1 MSKLAAFG
9 GTAAVPKDRRS
20 VQWPL
25 VEDED
30 RKAVLDALDGAR
42 LVSDT
47 DGVNPV
53 SVLEENWAR
62 RFGFEH
68 CVAVSNGTAAL
79 SLALAALGVGPGD
92 EVIVPALS
100 FIATGLAPVHQM
112 AVPVFADIDPVTF
125 TIDPDD
131 VERRITDRTRAI
143 IPVHLHGAAADM
155 DRITEIAAR
164 HGIPVVEDAA
174 QAPGATHRGRPV
186 GGIGD
191 AGAFS
196 LQVSKNIPTCGEGG
210 LLVTRSVGL
219 AEAMRRG
226 RQFGEVIE
234 SGRERDYVS
243 YGLGWN
249 YKMNAVQ
256 AAFADAQ
263 LARFDEYEQ
272 ARQHNVTEFL
282 ARLAHLP
289 GLRVP
294 TAPPD
299 TTHAWHILRFRF
311 DPAAFGLDG
320 VRPEALRSALRR
332 LLRAEGVPMSAVP
345 ADAATGPEGVRGPP
359 RLRLGPPVVRDRRVR
374 DGRGCGLPGHPRG
387 HRRLPDHPEAPPPPG
402 VGRPARPVR
411 RTPSTRCGRTATWS
425 PRSRGRRHDRHPDP
439 GTRHAGL
446 GRRTHPLARR
456 RHVRGAR
463 GRPPRRRVLLCRR
476 AGRAVLLGAERGPA
490 AAGRPG
496 SRPLPAQQGP
506 RRGRPL
512 RDAGRTGL
520 LPGRGTRRIRAAR
533 QQADGPSGARG
544 ARRGDAD
551 RVARSR
557 TRARLR
563 IRAGRPVRRPRLA
576 QRRRCSATASSRR
589 ARYGRRPSRPRRC
602 DWTASSPW
610 WTATGCS

>member
-9 GTAAVPKDRRS
+9 GTAAVPRDRRR

-25 VEDED
+25 VEEED

-53 SVLEENWAR
+53 SDLEENWAR

-79 SLALAALGVGPGD
+79 ALALAALGVGPGD

-125 TIDPDD
+125 NIDPDD
-131 VERRITDRTRAI
+131 LERRITPRTKAI
-143 IPVHLHGAAADM
+143 IPVHLHGAPADM
-155 DRITEIAAR
+155 DRITAIARKYGLAV
-164 HGIPVVEDAA
+164 IEDAA

-210 LLVTRSVGL
+210 LLVTRDAEL

-234 SGRERDYVS
+234 AGRERDYVS

-249 YKMNAVQ
+249 YKMNALQ
-256 AAFADAQ
+256 AAFTNAQ
-263 LARFDEYEQ
+263 LARYDDYER

-282 ARLAHLP
+282 ARLAQMP
-289 GLRVP
+289 GLQVP
-294 TAPPD
+294 TALPD

-332 LLRAEGVPMSAVP
+332 LLRAEGVPMSQYQLMP
-345 ADAATGPEGVRGPP
+345 
-359 RLRLGPPVVRDRRVR
+359 
-374 DGRGCGLPGHPRG
+374 
-387 HRRLPDHPEAPPPPG
+387 LPDQNVFVDRVGFGSGYPWSVTGARGTVAGAGYPVTRAVIADSLTIQKRHLHPG
-402 VGRPARPVR
+402 VGE
-411 RTPSTRCGRTATWS
+411 
-425 PRSRGRRHDRHPDP
+425 
-439 GTRHAGL
+439 
-446 GRRTHPLARR
+446 
-456 RHVRGAR
+456 
-463 GRPPRRRVLLCRR
+463 
-476 AGRAVLLGAERGPA
+476 LLGLYADAFEKVWANRDMVATLAKA
-490 AAGRPG
+490 A
-496 SRPLPAQQGP
+496 S
-506 RRGRPL
+506 
-512 RDAGRTGL
+512 
-520 LPGRGTRRIRAAR
+520 
-533 QQADGPSGARG
+533 
-544 ARRGDAD
+544 
-551 RVARSR
+551 
-557 TRARLR
+557 
-563 IRAGRPVRRPRLA
+563 
-576 QRRRCSATASSRR
+576 
-589 ARYGRRPSRPRRC
+589 
-602 DWTASSPW
+602 
-610 WTATGCS
+610 

>member
-1 MSKLAAFG
+1 MNKLAAFG
-9 GTAAVPKDRRS
+9 GTAVVPRDRRR

-25 VEDED
+25 IEDDD
-30 RKAVLDALDGAR
+30 RKAVLDALDGSR

-79 SLALAALGVGPGD
+79 AIALAALGVGPGD

-125 TIDPDD
+125 NIDPDD
-131 VERRITDRTRAI
+131 VARRITDRTRAI
-143 IPVHLHGAAADM
+143 IPVHLHGAPADM
-155 DRITEIAAR
+155 DRITEIASR
-164 HGIPVVEDAA
+164 HGIAVIEDAA

-210 LLVTRSVGL
+210 LLVTRSVEL

-249 YKMNAVQ
+249 YKMNALQ
-256 AAFADAQ
+256 AAFTDTQ
-263 LARFDEYEQ
+263 LARFDEYER
-272 ARQHNVTEFL
+272 ARQHNVAEFL
-282 ARLAHLP
+282 ARLAELP

-294 TAPPD
+294 TALPD

-320 VRPEALRSALRR
+320 VRPQALRSALRR
-332 LLRAEGVPMSAVP
+332 LLRAEGVPMSQYQLMPLPDQKVFVDRVGFGSGYPWTVTGAPGTVAGAGYPVTRAVIADSLTIQKRHLHP
-345 ADAATGPEGVRGPP
+345 GSGELLGLYADAFDKVWAN
-359 RLRLGPPVVRDRRVR
+359 RDMV
-374 DGRGCGLPGHPRG
+374 
-387 HRRLPDHPEAPPPPG
+387 A
-402 VGRPARPVR
+402 A
-411 RTPSTRCGRTATWS
+411 
-425 PRSRGRRHDRHPDP
+425 
-439 GTRHAGL
+439 
-446 GRRTHPLARR
+446 LAK
-456 RHVRGAR
+456 
-463 GRPPRRRVLLCRR
+463 
-476 AGRAVLLGAERGPA
+476 A
-490 AAGRPG
+490 A
-496 SRPLPAQQGP
+496 S
-506 RRGRPL
+506 
-512 RDAGRTGL
+512 
-520 LPGRGTRRIRAAR
+520 
-533 QQADGPSGARG
+533 
-544 ARRGDAD
+544 
-551 RVARSR
+551 
-557 TRARLR
+557 
-563 IRAGRPVRRPRLA
+563 
-576 QRRRCSATASSRR
+576 
-589 ARYGRRPSRPRRC
+589 
-602 DWTASSPW
+602 
-610 WTATGCS
+610 